1 MSRPIQEIEQELVEE
16 FSLFDDWMDKYQY
29 IIEMGQSLEGLPEID
44 KTPENI
50 VKGCVSQVW
59 LTADYNGGE
68 IQFHADSDAVI
79 TKGLIAM
86 LIRVISG
93 HTPKEIATADL
104 GFIDQVGI
112 RQHLSPNRSNGL
124 TSMVK
129 KMKLYAMAYAAKE
142 AQG

>member
-29 IIEMGQSLEGLPEID
+29 IIEMGQSLDGLGDTD
-44 KTPENI
+44 KNPDNI
-50 VKGCVSQVW
+50 VRGCVSQVW
-59 LTADYNGGE
+59 LTADYDGDH

-86 LIRVISG
+86 LIRVISD
-93 HTPKEIATADL
+93 HKPKEIAEADL
-104 GFIDQVGI
+104 SFIDEVGI

-124 TSMVK
+124 TAMVK

-142 AQG
+142 AQE

>member
-1 MSRPIQEIEQELVEE
+1 
-16 FSLFDDWMDKYQY
+16 MDKYQY
-29 IIEMGQSLEGLPEID
+29 IIEMGQSLEGIPQED
-44 KTPENI
+44 KTPDNI

-59 LTADYNGGE
+59 LTADYDDGK
-68 IQFHADSDAVI
+68 IDFHADSDAVI

-93 HTPKEIATADL
+93 HSPKEIVEADL
-104 GFIDQVGI
+104 AFIDEVGI

-129 KMKLYAMAYAAKE
+129 KMKMYAMAYAAKE
-142 AQG
+142 AQ

>member
-1 MSRPIQEIEQELVEE
+1 MSRPIREIEQELAEE

-29 IIEMGQSLEGLPEID
+29 IIEMGQSLEGLPQEE
-44 KTPENI
+44 KTADNI

-59 LTADYNGGE
+59 LTADYGDGK
-68 IQFHADSDAVI
+68 IDFHADSDAVI

-93 HTPKEIATADL
+93 HTPKEIVEADL
-104 GFIDQVGI
+104 AFIDKVGI

-129 KMKLYAMAYAAKE
+129 KMKMYAMAYAAKE
-142 AQG
+142 AQ